1 MKFCGEIK
9 MDKETREKI
18 TSELASDIVDNWD
31 LGTTIEFAQQE
42 MYDRL
47 IDHTEK
53 EFIEEWKDFYGEKFN
68 EPT

>member
-1 MKFCGEIK
+1 

-18 TSELASDIVDNWD
+18 TSDLAGDIVDSWD
-31 LGTTIEFAQQE
+31 LETVIEFAQQE

-53 EFIEEWKDFYGEKFN
+53 EFIEEWEDFYDEKFS